1 MNIPMP
7 NIPITNNNVF
17 FFNPIFKKAFHLC
30 FKKIYI
36 SPFYPPYMHFNYFSI
51 FSYFLLFFCIF
62 LQFYT
67 KPLQMKIPKYKNMQS
82 SRRRWLTA
90 VLSHHRAYRSVHGG
104 FNSWRAQTDRL
115 WLNHKSHCLSV
126 FLLSL
131 PCLLQLYALRTN
143 VHVGYYP
150 LALPSLRALPS
161 WWGYVPLSSVSSTVS
176 IYTYVFCDRAI
187 RWCHLCCSS
196 YLQFRSS

>member
-36 SPFYPPYMHFNYFSI
+36 SPFYPPYMHFNYFPI

-67 KPLQMKIPKYKNMQS
+67 KPLQMKIPKYKNMHTKIGRECLHRFQMQFTVYY
-82 SRRRWLTA
+82 LT
-90 VLSHHRAYRSVHGG
+90 
-104 FNSWRAQTDRL
+104 
-115 WLNHKSHCLSV
+115 
-126 FLLSL
+126 
-131 PCLLQLYALRTN
+131 
-143 VHVGYYP
+143 
-150 LALPSLRALPS
+150 
-161 WWGYVPLSSVSSTVS
+161 S
-176 IYTYVFCDRAI
+176 IYLFPSANSSPPAKYTIPRSPG
-187 RWCHLCCSS
+187 CHTKRKDCR
-196 YLQFRSS
+196 RSRHRSQT

>member
-1 MNIPMP
+1 MVVGRNSRW
-7 NIPITNNNVF
+7 TA
-17 FFNPIFKKAFHLC
+17 KQSKR
-30 FKKIYI
+30 
-36 SPFYPPYMHFNYFSI
+36 
-51 FSYFLLFFCIF
+51 
-62 LQFYT
+62 
-67 KPLQMKIPKYKNMQS
+67 S
-82 SRRRWLTA
+82 SRREWLA
-90 VLSHHRAYRSVHGG
+90 PVLSHHRAYRSVHGG

-143 VHVGYYP
+143 IHVGYYP

-187 RWCHLCCSS
+187 RWFIYVVLHTCNSVVVKPSPRIHLDFLKAWLDWLTS
-196 YLQFRSS
+196 LTGR